1 MTAVAWKALAAEV
14 DADPDFFIDERD
26 RRRLSF
32 FARRMFPG
40 YQSAAHIARL
50 IDHLE
55 WAART
60 PNARLIVTMPPRSS
74 KSLHVSELFPAWYL
88 GNHPNERIIAA
99 SHSASLAYTFSR
111 RVRNL
116 FDHPRWPFPAVTV
129 AGDKAAVQAWDIEG
143 TRGGYLAIGVGGSPT
158 GSGSDLMLVDDPLRS
173 AADADSATTRESL
186 WEWWTGT
193 MRTRLEPG
201 AKVILTAT
209 RWHDDD
215 LTGRLLQEQE
225 RGGEQWTH
233 LHLPAI
239 DDDGNALWPER
250 WPLAAL
256 LQTKAAIG
264 SRAWQ
269 SQYQGDPQPAEGG
282 MFKRHWWG
290 RYTEPP
296 RIERAELVL
305 DSAFK
310 EGVGADYS
318 ALALWGTDGRG
329 SAYLL
334 NAWRDRVEFPGLLR
348 LCRDAYAWS
357 SARYPGLPLVI
368 EDKASGQS
376 AIQVLRRADGPHP
389 ALPIVAYAPP
399 GNVSKIARAE
409 AITGLVEGG
418 RVFVPEYAPWLEDWL
433 AEHERFPTGAHD
445 DYVDT
450 SAMAIDR
457 LLLNPSGTFEA
468 VPDDL
473 AGQLA
478 GLGL

>member
-40 YQSAAHIARL
+40 YQSAPHIARL
-50 IDHLE
+50 IEHLE
-55 WAART
+55 WAAKT

-116 FDHPRWPFPAVTV
+116 FDDPRWPFPAVTV

-143 TRGGYLAIGVGGSPT
+143 TRGGYLAVGVGGSPT
-158 GSGSDLMLVDDPLRS
+158 GQGGSVIIDDPIRS
-173 AADADSATTRESL
+173 AADADSQTVRDSIH
-186 WEWWTGT
+186 EWYAGT
-193 MRTRLEPG
+193 IRTRLEPG
-201 AKVILTAT
+201 GFVIITST

-215 LTGRLLQEQE
+215 LTGRLLREQE
-225 RGGEQWTH
+225 RGGETWTH

-250 WPLAAL
+250 WPLDAL

-282 MFKRHWWG
+282 LFKRAWF
-290 RYTEPP
+290 RNRFTEPP
-296 RIERAELVL
+296 RITRAELVL

-318 ALALWGTDGRG
+318 ALALWGTDGYG
-329 SAYLL
+329 TAYLL

-357 SARYPGLPLVI
+357 AARYPGLPLVI

-376 AIQVLRRADGPHP
+376 AIQVLRQRDGAHP
-389 ALPIVAYAPP
+389 ALPVVAYKPE

-418 RVFVPEYAPWLEDWL
+418 RVAIPEAAPWLEDWL
-433 AEHERFPTGAHD
+433 TEHERFPTGQHD
-445 DYVDT
+445 DWVDT
-450 SAMAIDR
+450 TAMGVSR
-457 LLLNPSGTFEA
+457 LLVKGDNQP
-468 VPDDL
+468 VVW
-473 AGQLA
+473 
-478 GLGL
+478 